1 VTVVTPPFLMQAL
14 LMAGGGGTRLWPLS
28 TDELPKQFL
37 ALFDQRSLLQTTYDR
52 VAKVVPADQ
61 IWLGG
66 STKHA
71 KLLQEHL
78 PQIVPQH
85 VVLEPA
91 KRDNAAAICLNLLL
105 MQQAGISDDEVVV
118 MLPTDHAIGN
128 EAEFAQVLLTGE
140 TFLKQS
146 PQFVIT
152 IGIQPTH
159 PETGYGYIDCTN
171 TILLES
177 HQHQVV
183 AVNKFVE
190 KPDLATA
197 HQYLL
202 QGTYLWNSGIYLW
215 TVGAMLE
222 AFERLLPDIFQ
233 PLKHNLNNWQDI
245 YATLPATS
253 LDYGITEKINTVATI
268 PTKTLEWSDIGDFRA
283 LGEQKLGNVTA
294 IDVKNSYICNQ
305 INTPIKILGVE
316 NIVVVQTEKGL
327 LICNRNRAQEIK
339 KLL

>member
-1 VTVVTPPFLMQAL
+1 MTVVIPFLMQAL

-52 VAKVVPADQ
+52 VAKVVPADH

-66 STKHA
+66 STKHID
-71 KLLQEHL
+71 LLKKHL
-78 PQIVPQH
+78 PQINSQH

-105 MQQAGISDDEVVV
+105 MQQSGIGDDEVVV

-128 EAEFAQVLLTGE
+128 EAEFAQVLLAGE
-140 TFLKQS
+140 AFLKQS

-171 TILLES
+171 SVLLES

-197 HQYLL
+197 QQYLH

-215 TVGAMLE
+215 TLGAMLR
-222 AFERLLPDIFQ
+222 AFSLLLPDIFQ
-233 PLKHNLNNWQDI
+233 PLQSHLANWQEI

-253 LDYGITEKINTVATI
+253 LDYGITEKISTVATI
-268 PTKTLEWSDIGDFRA
+268 PTQTLEWSDIGDFRA
-283 LGEQKLGNVTA
+283 LGKQTLGDVTA

-305 INTPIKILGVE
+305 TNTPTKILGVE

-327 LICNRNRAQEIK
+327 LICNRDRAQEIK